1 MAGEIEEMTAEEA
14 KVLRGSKALMDAL
27 LKNPKT
33 RRDAEKLVKT
43 LYPDTTTTDDLAEP
57 YVKKIDGLEAK
68 LDKFLKAQEDEKL
81 DSKFNQQIN
90 ELRTTRSYTDD
101 GIEKIKKVML
111 EKGIPDAIA
120 AADHWERQNPAPA
133 NVESNFAPTDWG
145 FGRKTEDADMK
156 LLFSDEDQ
164 WAEREARKV
173 WQEEAQKKS
182 QILT

>member
-1 MAGEIEEMTAEEA
+1 MTEVYMSEDEA
-14 KVLRGSKALMDAL
+14 KLLRGSKTLMDQL

-57 YVKKIDGLEAK
+57 YVKRMEGLEAK
-68 LDKFLKAQEDEKL
+68 LDEFFKRQDGEKL
-81 DSKFNQQIN
+81 DAKLNAQLN
-90 ELRTTRSYTDD
+90 ELRTTRSYTED
-101 GIEKIKKVML
+101 GIERIKKVMV
-111 EKGIPDAIA
+111 EKSIPDAIV
-120 AADHWERQNPAPA
+120 AADHWERMNPPTA

-145 FGRKTEDADMK
+145 FGRKTDDK
-156 LLFSDEDQ
+156 DLSLLFSDEDA
-164 WAEREARKV
+164 WAEQEARKV

>member
-1 MAGEIEEMTAEEA
+1 MNEVVEMSAEEA
-14 KVLRGSKALMDAL
+14 KILRGSKALMDQL
-27 LKNPKT
+27 LKNKDT
-33 RRDAEKLVKT
+33 RRTTEANIKK

-81 DSKFNQQIN
+81 DSKFNQQLN
-90 ELRTTRSYTDD
+90 ELRTTRSYTED

-111 EKGIPDAIA
+111 EKNIPDAIA
-120 AADHWERQNPAPA
+120 AADHWERQNPPTV

-145 FGRKTEDADMK
+145 FGRKTEDADLN
-156 LLFSDEDQ
+156 LLFSDEDA
-164 WAEREARKV
+164 WAEREARRV

-182 QILT
+182 QIIT